1 MDPIHRGPDESGH
14 DTAAEDARPAQPA
27 ALPERAAAT
36 PARARVTR
44 IVSGELLLTVNPV
57 DGSEIEPCPPGEE
70 PPAVRR
76 RTAEERAGATA
87 ASTPVPPGPAA
98 PELPLL
104 ERDEQRARL
113 TETLTR
119 GRCARLTGPDGS
131 GRTALLDAVADDC
144 ASLAPDGVVRL
155 SGHHRTTGELL
166 HELRAAV
173 LHTPRHR
180 PGPEALRTDLASIG
194 AVVVVDDLE
203 FGGAALDELL
213 AAAPEC
219 AFLLAA
225 APGVPAPSAEAPIEE
240 VALPGLGRAASL
252 ALLEAAVGRRLTE
265 EEANWAGDL
274 WFESEGLPLRFVQA
288 GALLRQRDRLRVTPA
303 EFDAFGALEEAF
315 GPSGTGP
322 GSGSGAAGPAVDPY
336 EDPDVE
342 LHEVPLPSLGEGAA
356 PAALLASRLSRAAQT
371 TLRFAVALG
380 GEVPHH
386 AHLPA
391 LVGDTHADAALGEL
405 RACGLLT
412 SAGTRHRLA
421 GGVLTQLLA
430 HGYGHDAAD
439 RVHAA
444 AQHYAWWAGHPS
456 VGPERAAA
464 ESDALLA
471 ALGALV
477 GAESG
482 GDRTGADAG
491 PHGGP
496 AGGAHGGTTAGA
508 AGGEHAGESGAGPRE
523 TAVALA
529 RAAAPAFAAGLH
541 WGAWE
546 RALRSGQEAARLAG
560 DVAEE
565 AYFHHELGVLAI
577 CAGNLARAR
586 AELEASIGLRGA
598 LADKRGTV
606 AGRRALALVADLG
619 RNQESERTPPPAR
632 ADSPP
637 RGLPALRAAAPA
649 PAEPPT
655 ALLPP
660 VTATRPAAL
669 APPGFP
675 SFPDFDE
682 RAPAPVTRT
691 DPAPADGPRKGLAAG
706 ILAGTRRNLAAV
718 GAGALLVAVL
728 GTVVTLGA
736 TSGTDDAPA
745 SGTVSTDSTADQGGA
760 DEPGTDDGAPAD
772 GEPGGDPTGTGA
784 PASSGTPGP
793 TTSGATPSS
802 SAADPTAT
810 GSPSATASGEPDPS
824 ETSAPGT
831 TGAPTT
837 TPGRPANTRPVP
849 TRTTTRPPTSPT
861 TTSGPPTAEPSETAP
876 PTTPPASTTAP
887 TPGETPTSEAPGS
900 SSASAPL
907 DGAPS
912 ASESPTVS

>member
-14 DTAAEDARPAQPA
+14 ETAAEDARPAQPA
-27 ALPERAAAT
+27 ALPDRAAPA

-57 DGSEIEPCPPGEE
+57 DGSEIEACPPGEE
-70 PPAVRR
+70 PPAARR
-76 RTAEERAGATA
+76 RTPEERAEAARAAT
-87 ASTPVPPGPAA
+87 PPPPGPAA

-104 ERDEQRARL
+104 ERDAQRARL

-119 GRCARLTGPDGS
+119 GRSARLTGPDGS
-131 GRTALLDAVADDC
+131 GRTALLDAVAADC

-173 LHTPRHR
+173 LHAPRHR
-180 PGPEALRTDLASIG
+180 PGPDGLRADLASIG
-194 AVVVVDDLE
+194 AVVVIDDLE

-225 APGVPAPSAEAPIEE
+225 APGVPAPSAEARIEE
-240 VALPGLGRAASL
+240 VELPGLGRATSL
-252 ALLEAAVGRRLTE
+252 ALLEAAVGRPLTE

-322 GSGSGAAGPAVDPY
+322 EKAPADAAPALDPH

-342 LHEVPLPSLGEGAA
+342 LRDVPLPSLGEGAA

-405 RACGLLT
+405 RACGLL
-412 SAGTRHRLA
+412 SPVGPRYRLA
-421 GGVLTQLLA
+421 SGVLTQLLA
-430 HGYGHDAAD
+430 RGYGLDAAE
-439 RVHAA
+439 RLHTAA
-444 AQHYAWWAGHPS
+444 RHYAWWAGHPS

-477 GAESG
+477 SGETGTQADESAETGAEH
-482 GDRTGADAG
+482 R
-491 PHGGP
+491 
-496 AGGAHGGTTAGA
+496 A
-508 AGGEHAGESGAGPRE
+508 AA
-523 TAVALA
+523 ALA

-546 RALRSGQEAARLAG
+546 RALRAGQEAARLAG

-577 CAGNLARAR
+577 CGGNLARAR
-586 AELEASIGLRGA
+586 AELEASIGLRGV

-606 AGRRALALVADLG
+606 AGRRALALVADLT
-619 RNQESERTPPPAR
+619 RAQEPAPAPAPVR

-637 RGLPALRAAAPA
+637 RGVPAVRAAAPA
-649 PAEPPT
+649 PRTPAEPPT
-655 ALLPP
+655 EPLPP
-660 VTATRPAAL
+660 TPAAPRAFPPFQDL
-669 APPGFP
+669 A
-675 SFPDFDE
+675 DE
-682 RAPAPVTRT
+682 GPTLVA
-691 DPAPADGPRKGLAAG
+691 APADPSRKSLAAG
-706 ILAGTRRNLAAV
+706 ILTGARRNLAAV
-718 GAGALLVAVL
+718 GAGVLLVAVL

-736 TSGTDDAPA
+736 TSGTDDTPT
-745 SGTVSTDSTADQGGA
+745 SGTVSTDSTTDQGG
-760 DEPGTDDGAPAD
+760 DDVPGTDDDSPDEGGDDA
-772 GEPGGDPTGTGA
+772 GDPTATGT
-784 PASSGTPGP
+784 P
-793 TTSGATPSS
+793 TTSGSPTPTPSGATPTETS
-802 SAADPTAT
+802 ADPTAT
-810 GSPSATASGEPDPS
+810 GTPSSETPGEPDPS
-824 ETSAPGT
+824 TTSAPGP

-837 TPGRPANTRPVP
+837 TQGSPTPTRSS
-849 TRTTTRPPTSPT
+849 TRTTSPAPTTTSPTPTESPTTPSTSPT
-861 TTSGPPTAEPSETAP
+861 TEPTTTPS
-876 PTTPPASTTAP
+876 TTPPTSDPADPPTED
-887 TPGETPTSEAPGS
+887 TPGT
-900 SSASAPL
+900 SASSTL
-907 DGAPS
+907 DGAPTDS
-912 ASESPTVS
+912 DTPVVT

>member
-1 MDPIHRGPDESGH
+1 MDPIHRGPAESGH

-27 ALPERAAAT
+27 ALPERAAPA

-44 IVSGELLLTVNPV
+44 IVSGDLLLTVNPV
-57 DGSEIEPCPPGEE
+57 DGSEIEARPPGEE

-76 RTAEERAGATA
+76 RTPEERAEA
-87 ASTPVPPGPAA
+87 ARAAAVPVPPGPAA
-98 PELPLL
+98 PALPLL
-104 ERDEQRARL
+104 EREEQRARL

-131 GRTALLDAVADDC
+131 GRTALLDAVAADC
-144 ASLAPDGVVRL
+144 ATLAPDGVVRL

-166 HELRAAV
+166 HDLRAAV
-173 LHTPRHR
+173 LHAPGHR
-180 PGPEALRTDLASIG
+180 PDRDGLRADLTGIG

-252 ALLEAAVGRRLTE
+252 HLLEAAVGRRLTE

-315 GPSGTGP
+315 GPTGTGAGTGP
-322 GSGSGAAGPAVDPY
+322 ADAVPALDPY
-336 EDPDVE
+336 ENPDIE

-356 PAALLASRLSRAAQT
+356 PAALLASRLSRSAQT

-405 RACGLLT
+405 RACGLL
-412 SAGTRHRLA
+412 SPAGSRHRLA

-439 RVHAA
+439 RVLTA

-456 VGPERAAA
+456 VGPERASA

-477 GAESG
+477 G
-482 GDRTGADAG
+482 GD
-491 PHGGP
+491 
-496 AGGAHGGTTAGA
+496 HGGTTGAPADAAAAGA
-508 AGGEHAGESGAGPRE
+508 AGGEPGAGPRA

-565 AYFHHELGVLAI
+565 AYFHHELGVLAV
-577 CAGNLARAR
+577 CAGNLGRAR
-586 AELEASIGLRGA
+586 AELEASIGLRGV

-606 AGRRALALVADLG
+606 AGRRALALVADLT
-619 RNQESERTPPPAR
+619 REQEPPRTPPPSR
-632 ADSPP
+632 TDSPP
-637 RGLPALRAAAPA
+637 RGLPVAPPVTLAAPEPPTEPLPPVPAAPSAFPDFPSYTDAEDQGPTVVSRAAAPA
-649 PAEPPT
+649 
-655 ALLPP
+655 
-660 VTATRPAAL
+660 
-669 APPGFP
+669 
-675 SFPDFDE
+675 DK
-682 RAPAPVTRT
+682 
-691 DPAPADGPRKGLAAG
+691 PRRSLKAG
-706 ILAGTRRNLAAV
+706 ILDGTRRNLAAV

-736 TSGTDDAPA
+736 TSGTDETPT
-745 SGTVSTDSTADQGGA
+745 SGTVTTDSTADQGDGT
-760 DEPGTDDGAPAD
+760 DDVPGTDDGAPDDSEPAD
-772 GEPGGDPTGTGA
+772 P
-784 PASSGTPGP
+784 PASGTPTASGSPGP
-793 TTSGATPSS
+793 TTPGTTPSS
-802 SAADPTAT
+802 AGTVPTAT
-810 GSPSATASGEPDPS
+810 GAPSTSTSGAPDPTPT
-824 ETSAPGT
+824 TSAPGT
-831 TGAPTT
+831 TDGPTT
-837 TPGRPANTRPVP
+837 PTDPPTSPGP
-849 TRTTTRPPTSPT
+849 TTTRPSTPATTTPPVSTTPPSSSVSPPTPPTASPSTTSSSPAPSVTTT
-861 TTSGPPTAEPSETAP
+861 TTSPGAG
-876 PTTPPASTTAP
+876 ASSTLDGTP
-887 TPGETPTSEAPGS
+887 TPGTA
-900 SSASAPL
+900 
-907 DGAPS
+907 
-912 ASESPTVS
+912 TVG

>member
-14 DTAAEDARPAQPA
+14 DAAAEDARPAQPA
-27 ALPERAAAT
+27 ALPERAAAA
-36 PARARVTR
+36 PVRARVTR
-44 IVSGELLLTVNPV
+44 IVSGGLLLTVNPV

-70 PPAVRR
+70 PPAARR
-76 RTAEERAGATA
+76 RTPEERAEAGRTA
-87 ASTPVPPGPAA
+87 AAPAPPGPAA
-98 PELPLL
+98 PALPLL
-104 ERDEQRARL
+104 ERDQQRARL

-119 GRCARLTGPDGS
+119 GRSARLTGPDGS
-131 GRTALLDAVADDC
+131 GRTALLDAVAADC

-173 LHTPRHR
+173 LHAPRHR
-180 PGPEALRTDLASIG
+180 PDREGLRAGLATVG

-225 APGVPAPSAEAPIEE
+225 APGAPAPSAEAQIEE

-252 ALLEAAVGRRLTE
+252 ALLEAAVGRRLTD

-315 GPSGTGP
+315 GPTGTAP
-322 GSGSGAAGPAVDPY
+322 GAGPADAVPGLDPY

-356 PAALLASRLSRAAQT
+356 PAALLASRLSRSAQT

-412 SAGTRHRLA
+412 PAGTRHRLA

-430 HGYGHDAAD
+430 HGYGQDAPD
-439 RVHAA
+439 RVHTA

-471 ALGALV
+471 ALGGLV
-477 GAESG
+477 AVLASG
-482 GDRTGADAG
+482 DT
-491 PHGGP
+491 
-496 AGGAHGGTTAGA
+496 GGAHDGDTGA
-508 AGGEHAGESGAGPRE
+508 VAERRA

-546 RALRSGQEAARLAG
+546 RALRAGQEAARLAG

-565 AYFHHELGVLAI
+565 AYFHHELGVLAV

-586 AELEASIGLRGA
+586 AELEASIGLRGV

-606 AGRRALALVADLG
+606 AGRRALALVADLT
-619 RNQESERTPPPAR
+619 REQEPPTALLPSRT
-632 ADSPP
+632 DSPP
-637 RGLPALRAAAPA
+637 RGLPVALPVAPAALTA

-655 ALLPP
+655 EVLPP
-660 VTATRPAAL
+660 VPGPTL

-675 SFPDFDE
+675 VFPDVADE
-682 RAPAPVTRT
+682 GPTVVSRRAAPPEDR
-691 DPAPADGPRKGLAAG
+691 PRRSLKAG
-706 ILAGTRRNLAAV
+706 ILNGTRRNLAAV
-718 GAGALLVAVL
+718 GAGTLLVAVL

-736 TSGTDDAPA
+736 TSGTDDTPT
-745 SGTVSTDSTADQGGA
+745 SGTVSTDSTADQGA
-760 DEPGTDDGAPAD
+760 EELPETDDEAPAE
-772 GEPGGDPTGTGA
+772 GESGDPTTTGT
-784 PASSGTPGP
+784 PTTSGSPGP
-793 TTSGATPSS
+793 TTSGATPTATGTDPTTTGSPSTTTPGEPDPSTTSAPGATDDTTTRPGRPTSTGPTKTSRPPTGPSGTTPPSS
-802 SAADPTAT
+802 TTPPATQSTPPSSTTPPATPSTTPATTPPSSPPASETATGEAPGAGASSTLDEAPTAT
-810 GSPSATASGEPDPS
+810 GS
-824 ETSAPGT
+824 
-831 TGAPTT
+831 
-837 TPGRPANTRPVP
+837 
-849 TRTTTRPPTSPT
+849 
-861 TTSGPPTAEPSETAP
+861 
-876 PTTPPASTTAP
+876 
-887 TPGETPTSEAPGS
+887 
-900 SSASAPL
+900 
-907 DGAPS
+907 
-912 ASESPTVS
+912 

>member
-14 DTAAEDARPAQPA
+14 DAAAEDARPAHPA
-27 ALPERAAAT
+27 ALPERAAPA

-44 IVSGELLLTVNPV
+44 IVSGGLLLTVNPV

-70 PPAVRR
+70 PPAARR
-76 RTAEERAGATA
+76 RTPEERAEA
-87 ASTPVPPGPAA
+87 ARAAAVPAPPGPAA

-113 TETLTR
+113 AETLTR
-119 GRCARLTGPDGS
+119 GRSARLTGPDGS

-144 ASLAPDGVVRL
+144 AALAPDGVVRL
-155 SGHHRTTGELL
+155 SGRHRTTPGELL

-173 LHTPRHR
+173 LHAPHHR
-180 PGPEALRTDLASIG
+180 PDHDGLRDSLAGVG

-225 APGVPAPSAEAPIEE
+225 APGVPAPSAEAQIEE
-240 VALPGLGRAASL
+240 VGLPGLGRAASL
-252 ALLEAAVGRRLTE
+252 ALLEVAVGRRLTD

-315 GPSGTGP
+315 GPSGTAP
-322 GSGSGAAGPAVDPY
+322 AAGPADAAPGPDPY
-336 EDPDVE
+336 EDPDIEV
-342 LHEVPLPSLGEGAA
+342 HEVPLPSLGEGAA
-356 PAALLASRLSRAAQT
+356 PAALLASRLSRSAQT

-412 SAGTRHRLA
+412 PAGTRHRLA

-471 ALGALV
+471 ALAALL
-477 GAESG
+477 
-482 GDRTGADAG
+482 ADT
-491 PHGGP
+491 
-496 AGGAHGGTTAGA
+496 AGGAEAEAERRT
-508 AGGEHAGESGAGPRE
+508 

-541 WGAWE
+541 WSAWE

-560 DVAEE
+560 EVAEE

-577 CAGNLARAR
+577 CAGNLGRAR
-586 AELEASIGLRGA
+586 AELEASIGLRGV

-619 RNQESERTPPPAR
+619 REREPAPAPAR
-632 ADSPP
+632 TDSPA
-637 RGLPALRAAAPA
+637 RGLPAVRAAAPA

-655 ALLPP
+655 ELLPP
-660 VTATRPAAL
+660 VPAPTGVV
-669 APPGFP
+669 PPA
-675 SFPDFDE
+675 FPDFPDFKDFADE
-682 RAPAPVTRT
+682 GPTVVGRSVTVPAPAAPAPR
-691 DPAPADGPRKGLAAG
+691 RGLAAG
-706 ILAGTRRNLAAV
+706 ILDGTRRNLAAV

-736 TSGTDDAPA
+736 TSGNDDAPT
-745 SGTVSTDSTADQGGA
+745 SGTVSTDSTADQG
-760 DEPGTDDGAPAD
+760 
-772 GEPGGDPTGTGA
+772 
-784 PASSGTPGP
+784 
-793 TTSGATPSS
+793 
-802 SAADPTAT
+802 
-810 GSPSATASGEPDPS
+810 
-824 ETSAPGT
+824 
-831 TGAPTT
+831 
-837 TPGRPANTRPVP
+837 
-849 TRTTTRPPTSPT
+849 
-861 TTSGPPTAEPSETAP
+861 
-876 PTTPPASTTAP
+876 
-887 TPGETPTSEAPGS
+887 
-900 SSASAPL
+900 
-907 DGAPS
+907 
-912 ASESPTVS
+912 

>member
-14 DTAAEDARPAQPA
+14 DTAAEDARPAPPA
-27 ALPERAAAT
+27 ALPDRTAAA

-44 IVSGELLLTVNPV
+44 IVSGGLLLTVNPV
-57 DGSEIEPCPPGEE
+57 DGSEIEPCPPGET
-70 PPAVRR
+70 PPRARR
-76 RTAEERAGATA
+76 RTPEERAEA
-87 ASTPVPPGPAA
+87 ARAAAAPVPPGPAA

-104 ERDEQRARL
+104 EREEQRARL
-113 TETLTR
+113 TEILTR
-119 GRCARLTGPDGS
+119 GRSALLTGPDGA
-131 GRTALLDAVADDC
+131 GRTALLDVVAADC
-144 ASLAPDGVVRL
+144 AGLAPDGVVRL
-155 SGHHRTTGELL
+155 SGRHRTGGELL

-173 LHTPRHR
+173 LHAPGHR
-180 PGPEALRTDLASIG
+180 PDRDGLRDDLATVG

-225 APGVPAPSAEAPIEE
+225 APHVPAPSAEARIEE

-315 GPSGTGP
+315 GPSGTAPGP
-322 GSGSGAAGPAVDPY
+322 GPAPAPDPY
-336 EDPDVE
+336 ENPDVE

-356 PAALLASRLSRAAQT
+356 PAALLASRLSRSAQT

-380 GEVPHH
+380 GELPHH

-405 RACGLLT
+405 RACGLL
-412 SAGTRHRLA
+412 SPVGGRHRLA

-439 RVHAA
+439 RLHTA

-471 ALGALV
+471 ALGGLL
-477 GAESG
+477 
-482 GDRTGADAG
+482 GDG
-491 PHGGP
+491 
-496 AGGAHGGTTAGA
+496 
-508 AGGEHAGESGAGPRE
+508 AGEEAAERRA

-546 RALRSGQEAARLAG
+546 RALRAGQEAARLAG

-565 AYFHHELGVLAI
+565 AYFHHELGILAI
-577 CAGNLARAR
+577 CGGSLARAR

-619 RNQESERTPPPAR
+619 REREPATAALPAR
-632 ADSPP
+632 ADSPA
-637 RGLPALRAAAPA
+637 RGLPAAVRTTAPVPRTPAEPATEVLPPVATTAGVTPPALPAFPDHADFADRGPAVPARPAA
-649 PAEPPT
+649 PAEP
-655 ALLPP
+655 A
-660 VTATRPAAL
+660 
-669 APPGFP
+669 
-675 SFPDFDE
+675 
-682 RAPAPVTRT
+682 
-691 DPAPADGPRKGLAAG
+691 RKGLKAV
-706 ILAGTRRNLAAV
+706 ILDGTRRNLAAV

-736 TSGTDDAPA
+736 TSGNDDAPT
-745 SGTVSTDSTADQGGA
+745 SGTVSTDSTADPDG
-760 DEPGTDDGAPAD
+760 DELPDTDDGAPAD
-772 GEPGGDPTGTGA
+772 DEPGADPAATGT
-784 PASSGTPGP
+784 PTASGSPGP

-802 SAADPTAT
+802 TATDPSAT
-810 GSPSATASGEPDPS
+810 GSPSTSSSGTPDPS
-824 ETSAPGT
+824 TTSAPAT

-837 TPGRPANTRPVP
+837 TSRPTSTRPGP
-849 TRTTTRPPTSPT
+849 TRTTTQPPVTSTTTSEPPPTST
-861 TTSGPPTAEPSETAP
+861 PPYTTAP
-876 PTTPPASTTAP
+876 PTTPPPTTTAP
-887 TPGETPTSEAPGS
+887 DPTGTTTSEAAGS
-900 SSASAPL
+900 SSASEPPAE
-907 DGAPS
+907 G
-912 ASESPTVS
+912 

>member
-14 DTAAEDARPAQPA
+14 DAAAEDARPAQPT
-27 ALPERAAAT
+27 ALPDRAAA

-44 IVSGELLLTVNPV
+44 IVSGGLLLTVNPV

-70 PPAVRR
+70 PPAARR
-76 RTAEERAGATA
+76 RTPEERAEADRVTA
-87 ASTPVPPGPAA
+87 APAPPGPAA

-119 GRCARLTGPDGS
+119 GRSARLTGPDGS
-131 GRTALLDAVADDC
+131 GRTALLDAVATDC

-166 HELRAAV
+166 HELRTAV
-173 LHTPRHR
+173 LHAPRHR
-180 PGPEALRTDLASIG
+180 PDRDGLRDGLATVG

-203 FGGAALDELL
+203 FGGAALDDLL

-225 APGVPAPSAEAPIEE
+225 APGVPAPSAEAQIEE
-240 VALPGLGRAASL
+240 VPLPGLGRAASL
-252 ALLEAAVGRRLTE
+252 ALLEAAVGRRLTD

-274 WFESEGLPLRFVQA
+274 WFESEGLPIRFVQA

-315 GPSGTGP
+315 GPSGTPAVTGTV
-322 GSGSGAAGPAVDPY
+322 GAAPGLDPY

-356 PAALLASRLSRAAQT
+356 PAALLASRLSRSAQT

-380 GEVPHH
+380 GELPHH

-405 RACGLLT
+405 RACGLL
-412 SAGTRHRLA
+412 SPVGTRHRLA

-430 HGYGHDAAD
+430 HGYGHDTAD

-471 ALGALV
+471 ALGGLL
-477 GAESG
+477 
-482 GDRTGADAG
+482 GDT
-491 PHGGP
+491 
-496 AGGAHGGTTAGA
+496 AGGAEA
-508 AGGEHAGESGAGPRE
+508 AAERRT

-577 CAGNLARAR
+577 CADNLARAR

-606 AGRRALALVADLG
+606 AGRRALALVADLT
-619 RNQESERTPPPAR
+619 REREPAPAAPPSR
-632 ADSPP
+632 TDSPP
-637 RGLPALRAAAPA
+637 RGLPAVRNTP
-649 PAEPPT
+649 PVIRTSAEPPT
-655 ALLPP
+655 EALPS
-660 VTATRPAAL
+660 VPAAAGL
-669 APPGFP
+669 TPPGFP
-675 SFPDFDE
+675 VFPDFADDGPTVVA
-682 RAPAPVTRT
+682 RPAT
-691 DPAPADGPRKGLAAG
+691 APADPPRRGLKA
-706 ILAGTRRNLAAV
+706 LVVNGTRRNLAAV

-736 TSGTDDAPA
+736 TSGNDDAPA
-745 SGTVSTDSTADQGGA
+745 SGTVSTDSTADQGG
-760 DEPGTDDGAPAD
+760 DDLPGTDDGAPAE
-772 GEPGGDPTGTGA
+772 GEPGDAPTGAG
-784 PASSGTPGP
+784 ASSASGSPGP
-793 TTSGATPSS
+793 TTSGATPSATGTDP
-802 SAADPTAT
+802 SAS
-810 GSPSATASGEPDPS
+810 GSPSTTAPGGPDPS
-824 ETSAPGT
+824 TTSAPGS

-837 TPGRPANTRPVP
+837 SPGGPTPTRPAP
-849 TRTTTRPPTSPT
+849 TRTTSRPPTPPSGT
-861 TTSGPPTAEPSETAP
+861 TKPPTAP
-876 PTTPPASTTAP
+876 PTLPTTTPPTPPTTTPP
-887 TPGETPTSEAPGS
+887 TPSETPSSEAPD
-900 SSASAPL
+900 SSASSTL
-907 DGAPS
+907 GGAPT
-912 ASESPTVS
+912 ASDTAEVS

>member
-27 ALPERAAAT
+27 ALPERAAQA

-44 IVSGELLLTVNPV
+44 IVSGGLLLTVNPV

-70 PPAVRR
+70 PPPARR
-76 RTAEERAGATA
+76 RTPEERAEAARATTVPA
-87 ASTPVPPGPAA
+87 PPGPAA

-113 TETLTR
+113 AETLTR
-119 GRCARLTGPDGS
+119 GRSARLTGPDGS
-131 GRTALLDAVADDC
+131 GRTALLDAVAADC
-144 ASLAPDGVVRL
+144 AGLAPDGVVRL
-155 SGHHRTTGELL
+155 SGHHRTAHELL
-166 HELRAAV
+166 QELRAAV
-173 LHTPRHR
+173 LHAPLHR
-180 PGPEALRTDLASIG
+180 PDRDGLSAALGSVG

-225 APGVPAPSAEAPIEE
+225 APGAPAPSAEARIEE

-252 ALLEAAVGRRLTE
+252 ALLEAAVGRRLTD

-315 GPSGTGP
+315 GPGAGTGGTGP
-322 GSGSGAAGPAVDPY
+322 AAGPVPDPY

-356 PAALLASRLSRAAQT
+356 PAALLASRLSRSAQA

-380 GEVPHH
+380 GELPHH

-405 RACGLLT
+405 RACGLIT
-412 SAGTRHRLA
+412 PVGPRHRLA

-439 RVHAA
+439 RVHTA

-464 ESDALLA
+464 EADALLA
-471 ALGALV
+471 VLGALV
-477 GAESG
+477 G
-482 GDRTGADAG
+482 
-491 PHGGP
+491 
-496 AGGAHGGTTAGA
+496 
-508 AGGEHAGESGAGPRE
+508 GETGAGPE
-523 TAVALA
+523 TAAEHRATAVVLA

-546 RALRSGQEAARLAG
+546 RALRSGQEAARLTG

-565 AYFHHELGVLAI
+565 AYFHHELGVLAL

-586 AELEASIGLRGA
+586 AELEASIGLRGV

-606 AGRRALALVADLG
+606 AGRRALALVTDLT
-619 RNQESERTPPPAR
+619 RRREPAPAAAVPPR

-637 RGLPALRAAAPA
+637 RGLPAVRAAAAA

-655 ALLPP
+655 ELLPP
-660 VTATRPAAL
+660 VAA
-669 APPGFP
+669 APPA
-675 SFPDFDE
+675 FPDFPDFSE
-682 RAPAPVTRT
+682 PAGRGPTLLAPAG
-691 DPAPADGPRKGLAAG
+691 PAPAAGGRRSLAAG
-706 ILAGTRRNLAAV
+706 ILTGTRRNLAAV
-718 GAGALLVAVL
+718 GAGLLLVAVL
-728 GTVVTLGA
+728 GTVVALGGGSGDDDA
-736 TSGTDDAPA
+736 PTSGTV
-745 SGTVSTDSTADQGGA
+745 TTDSTAGQGGDDLPDTGDGTPA
-760 DEPGTDDGAPAD
+760 EGGTDTPA
-772 GEPGGDPTGTGA
+772 GTGT
-784 PASSGTPGP
+784 PPSSSSGTPGP
-793 TTSGATPSS
+793 TTTPSDGTTAS
-802 SAADPTAT
+802 PTATDPTAT
-810 GSPSATASGEPDPS
+810 GSPSTTAPDGTDPS
-824 ETSAPGT
+824 TTSAPGAT
-831 TGAPTT
+831 DEPT
-837 TPGRPANTRPVP
+837 TPGRPTP
-849 TRTTTRPPTSPT
+849 TRTTTTSDPGPGPSSSSPTSTPTSNSPDPEPSTSSATPT
-861 TTSGPPTAEPSETAP
+861 TESPTPSDTATSESPVAEGSSTSDIAPEPPTA
-876 PTTPPASTTAP
+876 
-887 TPGETPTSEAPGS
+887 G
-900 SSASAPL
+900 
-907 DGAPS
+907 
-912 ASESPTVS
+912 

>member
-14 DTAAEDARPAQPA
+14 DTAAEGARPAQPT
-27 ALPERAAAT
+27 ALPERVAPA

-57 DGSEIEPCPPGEE
+57 DGSEIEACPPGEE

-76 RTAEERAGATA
+76 RTPEERAEA
-87 ASTPVPPGPAA
+87 ARAAAVPVPPGPAP

-104 ERDEQRARL
+104 EREEQRARL

-119 GRCARLTGPDGS
+119 GRCVRLTGPDGS
-131 GRTALLDAVADDC
+131 GRTALLDAVAADC
-144 ASLAPDGVVRL
+144 VTLAPDGVVRL

-166 HELRAAV
+166 HELRATV
-173 LHTPRHR
+173 LHVPRHR
-180 PGPEALRTDLASIG
+180 PDRDGLRADLAGIG

-240 VALPGLGRAASL
+240 ITLPGLGRAASL
-252 ALLEAAVGRRLTE
+252 HLLEAAVGRRLTE

-315 GPSGTGP
+315 GPSGTAQGTGP
-322 GSGSGAAGPAVDPY
+322 SDAVPDLDPY
-336 EDPDVE
+336 ENPDVE

-356 PAALLASRLSRAAQT
+356 PAALLASRLSRSAQT

-380 GEVPHH
+380 GELPHH

-405 RACGLLT
+405 RACGLL
-412 SAGTRHRLA
+412 SPVGARHRLA

-430 HGYGHDAAD
+430 HGYGHDATD
-439 RVHAA
+439 RVRTA

-477 GAESG
+477 G
-482 GDRTGADAG
+482 GDHGSTAGTPADG
-491 PHGGP
+491 SP
-496 AGGAHGGTTAGA
+496 AGA
-508 AGGEHAGESGAGPRE
+508 AGATGAAGAVGEPAADPRA

-565 AYFHHELGVLAI
+565 AYFHHELGVLAV
-577 CAGNLARAR
+577 CGGNLGRAR
-586 AELEASIGLRGA
+586 AELEASIGLRGV

-619 RNQESERTPPPAR
+619 REQEPPQAAPPAR
-632 ADSPP
+632 TDSPP
-637 RGLPALRAAAPA
+637 RGLPVARPAAPVATEAATELLPPVPAAAPPAFPAFPDHPDFAEQGPTVVSRQAAAPA
-649 PAEPPT
+649 D
-655 ALLPP
+655 
-660 VTATRPAAL
+660 RPRRSL
-669 APPGFP
+669 
-675 SFPDFDE
+675 
-682 RAPAPVTRT
+682 
-691 DPAPADGPRKGLAAG
+691 KAG
-706 ILAGTRRNLAAV
+706 ILDGTRRNLAAV

-736 TSGTDDAPA
+736 TSGTDDTPT
-745 SGTVSTDSTADQGGA
+745 SGTVTTDSTADQGGT
-760 DEPGTDDGAPAD
+760 DEVPGTDDGAPDDA
-772 GEPGGDPTGTGA
+772 EPAGPTATGT
-784 PASSGTPGP
+784 PTASGSPGP
-793 TTSGATPSS
+793 TTSPGTTTPPTGT
-802 SAADPTAT
+802 DPTAT
-810 GSPSATASGEPDPS
+810 GAPSTTDSGAPDPTPT
-824 ETSAPGT
+824 TSAPGATDDPT
-831 TGAPTT
+831 TPTDRPTSPRPTTTRPSTGTTTTPPVSTTPPSMSQSPPTPPTT
-837 TPGRPANTRPVP
+837 TPA
-849 TRTTTRPPTSPT
+849 TS
-861 TTSGPPTAEPSETAP
+861 AP
-876 PTTPPASTTAP
+876 PTTETPSEEPSSESPGAEAST
-887 TPGETPTSEAPGS
+887 
-900 SSASAPL
+900 PL
-907 DGAPS
+907 DGAPT
-912 ASESPTVS
+912 ASDTATVS